1 MKKYY
6 QNYRR
11 GKNLALFLVPGG
23 IFLAVGILAF
33 WATTSIALVVL
44 SLCAGVLLIV
54 LPLPFLFAR
63 YGVQGGCVRCVR
75 RGIPRSVPLAELS
88 LILCIYDEYR
98 RWKGFQPAVFRGS
111 DGEVT
116 VPALVLVQGLSPEE
130 IEKELDLCDTRM
142 NARFT
147 YGKNA
152 ACDML
157 LDFDFLRDL
166 VAAGFAGRV
175 YVSEFIYGLY
185 SPAIDD
191 IFGKGGVTVYD
202 RIPYA
207 VKQKRKG

>member
-1 MKKYY
+1 M
-6 QNYRR
+6 
-11 GKNLALFLVPGG
+11 PGG
-23 IFLAVGILAF
+23 VFLAVGILAF
-33 WATTSIALVVL
+33 LFTTSIALVVL

-63 YGVQGGCVRCVR
+63 YGVQGGNVRRVR
-75 RGIPRSVPLAELS
+75 RGIPRSVPVAELS

-98 RWKGFQPAVFRGS
+98 RWQGFQPAVFRGS

-142 NARFT
+142 NARLT

-152 ACDML
+152 AGDML

-166 VAAGFAGRV
+166 VRRGLRAGCMSPNLSTGCTAPPSTTSSARAASPCTTASPTPSNKSAGADAL
-175 YVSEFIYGLY
+175 S
-185 SPAIDD
+185 D
-191 IFGKGGVTVYD
+191 IETEQGRRAF
-202 RIPYA
+202 PL
-207 VKQKRKG
+207 

>member
-11 GKNLALFLVPGG
+11 GKSFALFLVPGG

-88 LILCIYDEYR
+88 LILCI
-98 RWKGFQPAVFRGS
+98 
-111 DGEVT
+111 
-116 VPALVLVQGLSPEE
+116 
-130 IEKELDLCDTRM
+130 
-142 NARFT
+142 
-147 YGKNA
+147 
-152 ACDML
+152 
-157 LDFDFLRDL
+157 
-166 VAAGFAGRV
+166 
-175 YVSEFIYGLY
+175 
-185 SPAIDD
+185 
-191 IFGKGGVTVYD
+191 
-202 RIPYA
+202 
-207 VKQKRKG
+207 

>member
-11 GKNLALFLVPGG
+11 GKNLALFLVLGG
-23 IFLAVGILAF
+23 VFLAVGILAF
-33 WATTSIALVVL
+33 LFTTSLVLSVA

-63 YGVQGGCVRCVR
+63 YGVQGSAVRCVR

-147 YGKNA
+147 YGAGCTSPNSSTGCTAPPSTTSSARA
-152 ACDML
+152 ASPCTTASL
-157 LDFDFLRDL
+157 TPSNKS
-166 VAAGFAGRV
+166 AGAEAF
-175 YVSEFIYGLY
+175 SETERWQGLKLF
-185 SPAIDD
+185 PI
-191 IFGKGGVTVYD
+191 
-202 RIPYA
+202 
-207 VKQKRKG
+207 